1 MIKILKFKSQLNLFH
16 KTNSTIMSKKKNGRF
31 NGVSEE
37 EIMKKTNSLPDYLQP
52 DLDVVFVGINP
63 SLTAAFK
70 GRYYAGPG
78 NHFYKLL
85 HASELVP
92 SYVPFD
98 EDYKLLEYNIGLTNI
113 VDRATRSSADL
124 NSKEIKRGCDIVD
137 EKLKKFK
144 PKLAVFNGKC
154 IYQIFAQQFG
164 KTKFNFGL
172 QNEKIGDTAI
182 WVVPSSS
189 ARCSNY
195 PRMVDKLY
203 FYQAIKKHILF
214 LRGEIPAINL
224 NEFYSMDVKKSTVNK
239 SKNKN
244 VTDEYP
250 QYFITEILDGTQ
262 NKSNENEVKDKEE
275 IGECSVKNNDTKSCY
290 FSTDEKKGEDETV
303 SAGGS
308 VLSEEINDGGKEEI
322 NDEGKEEIKSFKN
335 KGGKVKKN
343 LKRNRE
349 ESEGE
354 SQFKLKSKDK
364 NDKGA
369 SVDFMS
375 LIKQRLLEKEKKISN
390 EGDDE

>member
-1 MIKILKFKSQLNLFH
+1 
-16 KTNSTIMSKKKNGRF
+16 MSKKKNGRF
-31 NGVSEE
+31 EGVSEE

-195 PRMVDKLY
+195 PRMVDKLH

-214 LRGEIPAINL
+214 LRGEIPDINL
-224 NEFYSMDVKKSTVNK
+224 SEFYSMDLKKSTVNK
-239 SKNKN
+239 NQN
-244 VTDEYP
+244 VADEYP

-262 NKSNENEVKDKEE
+262 NKSNENKDKEE
-275 IGECSVKNNDTKSCY
+275 IGEYSVKNNDTQSCY
-290 FSTDEKKGEDETV
+290 FLTDIKKGEDETV
-303 SAGGS
+303 SASGS
-308 VLSEEINDGGKEEI
+308 VLSEEISDEGKEEI
-322 NDEGKEEIKSFKN
+322 NDESKEEIKSFIN
-335 KGGKVKKN
+335 KGGKAKKN
-343 LKRNRE
+343 LKRSRD
-349 ESEGE
+349 ESEGG
-354 SQFKLKSKDK
+354 SLFKLKSKDK
-364 NDKGA
+364 NDKGG

-375 LIKQRLLEKEKKISN
+375 LIKQRLLEKEKKNN
-390 EGDDE
+390 EDNNEVNDK